1 MMTIAQ
7 EEASRKHAEE
17 YSKSI
22 DKGIRKSKRLQ
33 SLTCRP
39 NINTSRLRRLHEL
52 FWVED
57 KDDLDLDPTRIDSI
71 IDESDI
77 NTDIGTFK
85 TCNNS
90 KENGIG
96 NGMKDG
102 SDIDLVPVTVP
113 ETVPVLDRPFKISS
127 RMSMQKIHSSPNIY
141 TIDNFLSHSELQ
153 YFQKK
158 IKIANENKMF
168 KRSFTDEENEIK
180 RGKRRRTCRVDDHS
194 ECTISGTLEQDL
206 NINLAE
212 HEHVHEDDVE
222 TTTPTPSKQ
231 RTSKFIHFT
240 KQSDSTITSIEQ
252 RACEMLSIPN
262 DNIEPL
268 QLVKYQ
274 TGQYFKVHHDLGI
287 LYDDGSVELP
297 QRLNT
302 FLSPPRR
309 IVTILV
315 YLNDV
320 KKDNGGSTKF
330 PLLKQTMTM
339 QYQHHHCH
347 EHNQKDLE
355 NECLEIYPKKGMA
368 VVWCNITKDGLPD
381 TRVVH
386 SGEELVS
393 TPSIGAGG
401 TCNVIHDKEI
411 VKYALNIW
419 ACEY

>member
-7 EEASRKHAEE
+7 EEARRKHAEE

-33 SLTCRP
+33 SLTCCP
-39 NINTSRLRRLHEL
+39 NINTSRLRRLREL
-52 FWVED
+52 FWDE
-57 KDDLDLDPTRIDSI
+57 DDLNDTDKSDSNI
-71 IDESDI
+71 GEGTCGSD
-77 NTDIGTFK
+77 
-85 TCNNS
+85 
-90 KENGIG
+90 NGFG
-96 NGMKDG
+96 NGSIKV
-102 SDIDLVPVTVP
+102 SPLSVPVRVG
-113 ETVPVLDRPFKISS
+113 VRVRPFKISS
-127 RMSMQKIHSSPNIY
+127 RMSMQKIHASPNIY
-141 TIDNFLSHSELQ
+141 TIDNFLSQAELQ
-153 YFQKK
+153 YFHNK
-158 IKIANENKMF
+158 IKIANKNKMF
-168 KRSFTDEENEIK
+168 QSSFTDEENEFN
-180 RGKRRRTCRVDDHS
+180 RGKKRRRINHS
-194 ECTISGTLEQDL
+194 DCSNSANLENDL
-206 NINLAE
+206 DNASAE
-212 HEHVHEDDVE
+212 YSE
-222 TTTPTPSKQ
+222 TTPMLMKQ

-274 TGQYFKVHHDLGI
+274 TGQYFNVHHDLGI

-297 QRLNT
+297 QRLNAC
-302 FLSPPRR
+302 LSPPRR

-320 KKDNGGSTKF
+320 KIDNGGSTKF
-330 PLLKQTMTM
+330 PLLKQTM
-339 QYQHHHCH
+339 QYHQHGH
-347 EHNQKDLE
+347 EQNKNDSG

-368 VVWCNITKDGLPD
+368 VVWCNITKEGLPD

-386 SGEELVS
+386 SGEALVS
-393 TPSIGAGG
+393 RSLGGAGDAI
-401 TCNVIHDKEI
+401 VHDKEI